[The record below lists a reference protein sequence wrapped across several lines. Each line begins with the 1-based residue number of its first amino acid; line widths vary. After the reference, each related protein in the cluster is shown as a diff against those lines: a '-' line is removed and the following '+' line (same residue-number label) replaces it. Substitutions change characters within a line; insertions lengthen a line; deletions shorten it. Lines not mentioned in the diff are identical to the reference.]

1 MSWKTSLGKVTDRLT
16 KSDEMLESDDL
27 QATTRKLG
35 ATPICDAAD
44 RSISCC
50 CGTVRSVSLRPR
62 ADAVPAM
69 VADLDDGSRT
79 MNLVWLGRRKITGI
93 EPGTY
98 LKVTGRVT
106 YIKGV
111 PTIFNPSYEIK
122 TGVH

>member
-1 MSWKTSLGKVTDRLT
+1 MSWKTSWGKVADRLT
-16 KSDEMLESDDL
+16 KSDDSLENDDL
-27 QATTRKLG
+27 QESTRRLG

-44 RSISCC
+44 RSIASC

-62 ADAVPAM
+62 AVSVPAM
-69 VADLDDGSRT
+69 VVDLDDGSRT
-79 MNLVWLGRRKITGI
+79 MNLVWLGRRRIAGI

-106 YIKGV
+106 YLKGT

-122 TGVH
+122 TGAN

>member
-16 KSDEMLESDDL
+16 KPDDVLESDDL

-44 RSISCC
+44 RSIACC

-62 ADAVPAM
+62 VDSVPAM
-69 VADLDDGSRT
+69 VVDLDDGSRT
-79 MNLVWLGRRKITGI
+79 MNLVWLGRRKIAGI

-98 LKVTGRVT
+98 LKVTGRVA
-106 YIKGV
+106 YIKGT

-122 TGVH
+122 SR

>member
-1 MSWKTSLGKVTDRLT
+1 MSWKTSLGKVTEKLT
-16 KSDEMLESDDL
+16 KSDDVLESDDL

-44 RSISCC
+44 RSIASC

-69 VADLDDGSRT
+69 VVDLDDGSRT
-79 MNLVWLGRRKITGI
+79 MNLVWLGRRKIAGI

-106 YIKGV
+106 YIKDT

-122 TGVH
+122 AP